1 MLGFRALGPGEFAL
15 EQSLAYPR
23 FRALRVPVRGKK
35 WVCLRDLKGSIRSL
49 GLLGIDLGVKGIYK
63 GSFKGT

>member
-35 WVCLRDLKGSIRSL
+35 WVCLRDLKG
-49 GLLGIDLGVKGIYK
+49 IYK
-63 GSFKGT
+63 EFRATRYRFGSKRDL